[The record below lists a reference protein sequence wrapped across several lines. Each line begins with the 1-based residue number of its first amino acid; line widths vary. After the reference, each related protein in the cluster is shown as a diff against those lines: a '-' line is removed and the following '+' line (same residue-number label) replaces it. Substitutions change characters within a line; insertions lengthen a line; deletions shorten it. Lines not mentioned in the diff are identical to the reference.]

1 MQEDIFGKT
10 SNEIEDIVSLHQ
22 LPTYTAMQISHWL
35 YQKQVSSF
43 SAMTN
48 LPKTARETL
57 GNKYVIGKTP
67 PVREQLSK
75 DGTKKYLFPVHHN
88 QYIETV
94 YIPEKNRKT
103 LCMSTQIGC
112 KMGCIFCMTGKQ
124 GFLGDLSSGEII
136 NQIVSVPEA
145 GTITNLVF
153 MGMGEPMDN
162 INNVLKALE
171 ILTAPSGFGMSP
183 SRITVSTIGLIPGM
197 QEFISASRCHLAI
210 SLNSPFE
217 EERIGLMP
225 VEKAYPIRDVI
236 SFLRQQ
242 SIERQRRV
250 SFEYIMFRN
259 LNDTARHVNGIS
271 RLLNG
276 IRCRINLIRY
286 HTLPGVKLE
295 PSDES
300 TIEWFRN
307 RLNKK
312 GILTTVRESRGQD
325 IMAACGLLSTNPLI

>member
-1 MQEDIFGKT
+1 MPEDILGKT
-10 SNEIEDIVSLHQ
+10 FKEIEDVVSLHH
-22 LPTYTAMQISHWL
+22 LPPYTAVQISQWL
-35 YQKQVSSF
+35 YQKQVGSF
-43 SAMTN
+43 SVMTN

-57 GNKYVIGKTP
+57 SNKYVIGLTP
-67 PVREQLSK
+67 PVRAQLSK
-75 DGTKKYLFPVHHN
+75 DGTKKYLFPVQQN
-88 QYIETV
+88 QYVETV
-94 YIPEKNRKT
+94 YIPEKNRNT
-103 LCMSTQIGC
+103 LCISTQIGC
-112 KMGCIFCMTGKQ
+112 KMGCVFCMTGKQ
-124 GFLGDLSSGEII
+124 GFLGNLSSGEII

-171 ILTAPSGFGMSP
+171 ILTAPTGFGMSP
-183 SRITVSTIGLIPGM
+183 SRITISTVGLIAGM
-197 QEFISASRCHLAI
+197 QKFISSNRCHLAI

-217 EERIGLMP
+217 EERLELMP
-225 VEKAYPIRDVI
+225 IEKKYPIRNVI

-242 SIERQRRV
+242 SIERQRRI

-259 LNDTARHVNGIS
+259 LNDTPRHVNEIS

-286 HTLPGVKLE
+286 HALPGVNLE

-300 TIEWFRN
+300 TVQWFRN

-312 GILTTVRESRGQD
+312 GILSTVRESRGQD
-325 IMAACGLLSTNPLI
+325 IMAACGLLYTKR

>member
-10 SNEIEDIVSLHQ
+10 FNEIEDIVSLHQ
-22 LPTYTAMQISHWL
+22 FPAFTAKQISHWL
-35 YQKQVSSF
+35 YQKQISSF

-48 LPKTARETL
+48 LPKSAREKL
-57 GNKYVIGKTP
+57 SNKYVIGITP

-75 DGTKKYLFPVHHN
+75 DGTKKYLFAVQQN
-88 QYIETV
+88 QYVETV

-103 LCMSTQIGC
+103 LCISTQIGC
-112 KMGCIFCMTGKQ
+112 KMGCVFCMTGRQ
-124 GFLGDLSSGEII
+124 GFLGNLSPGEIL

-145 GTITNLVF
+145 GNITNLVL

-171 ILTAPSGFGMSP
+171 ILTASTGFSISP

-197 QEFISASRCHLAI
+197 QKFISGNKCHLAI

-217 EERIGLMP
+217 EERLGLMP

-242 SIERQRRV
+242 SFERQRRI

-286 HTLPGVKLE
+286 HALPGVKLE

-300 TIEWFRN
+300 TVQWFRN
-307 RLNKK
+307 RLNEK

-325 IMAACGLLSTNPLI
+325 IMAACGLLSTNR